1 MNMDSAHNEYSKYIN
16 EQNLKYLIG
25 TLGLCHAP
33 LEKQE
38 IIEELQELME
48 EEWIR

>member
-1 MNMDSAHNEYSKYIN
+1 MEYHDNEPDKYMK
-16 EQNLKYLIG
+16 EQNLKYFKAV
-25 TLGLCHAP
+25 LGQCHAP

-48 EEWIR
+48 EE